1 MKPMYRLICPQCGK
15 SDGVVEV
22 VYGFPTLE
30 GEQAAQRG
38 EVVLGGCILDEGQP
52 THYCRD
58 CKIWILKQR
67 GKEARIVSSKF

>member
-52 THYCRD
+52 PIIAGIARSGFSSRGER
-58 CKIWILKQR
+58 KQ
-67 GKEARIVSSKF
+67 GS